1 MDTELSLSDVIE
13 KIVEVIRFIS
23 NPLAGISNI
32 LDGFTDFK
40 KSIISVL
47 SSTLPNRLFDIF
59 SEVKPFFTN
68 FGMSFLNFCS
78 VSSFGDIK
86 TIFFML
92 LGVAFF
98 ALLVKVILFFF

>member
-1 MDTELSLSDVIE
+1 MDTEITLSDIFE
-13 KIVEVIRFIS
+13 KFVELVKFIS
-23 NPLAGISNI
+23 NPISGIVN
-32 LDGFTDFK
+32 LVNKFTEVK
-40 KSIISVL
+40 NSIVTIISEKL
-47 SSTLPNRLFDIF
+47 ANRLFDCF
-59 SEVKPFFTN
+59 SELRPFFTK